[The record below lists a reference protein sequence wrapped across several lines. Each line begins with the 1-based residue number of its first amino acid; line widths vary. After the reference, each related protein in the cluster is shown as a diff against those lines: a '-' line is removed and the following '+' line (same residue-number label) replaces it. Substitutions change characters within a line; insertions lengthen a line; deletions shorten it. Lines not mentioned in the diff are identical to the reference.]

1 LNSFYLFKKK
11 QDASLFKFSNH
22 RGVSVLKDATDDE
35 EEDSNDTIIKDFDD
49 IEKELE
55 NLKVSKVTLKL
66 PVKVTNKKSEMQTV
80 EIERKK
86 KELEDR
92 LKSEQAKK
100 EKKQRDLEEL
110 EKMST
115 TLRNDEAERKKLDDE
130 YKRKLLLAAETKEAS
145 KTELKRAEAR
155 LIELKIKQTK
165 IANIFAELKKAE
177 QVDICFMLD
186 STGSMSSYIS
196 EAKNVIHRIIDKL
209 KNRFQDFQLRASF
222 VGYRDHAD
230 GLERV
235 TVYDFDQNFDSFK
248 MFVTS
253 VEATGGQDQCEDVFG
268 GLEVFKFNIV

>member
-1 LNSFYLFKKK
+1 M
-11 QDASLFKFSNH
+11 
-22 RGVSVLKDATDDE
+22 SVLKGATDDE
-35 EEDSNDTIIKDFDD
+35 EDDSNDTIIKDFDD

-55 NLKVSKVTLKL
+55 NLKVSKIKSKVTLKL
-66 PVKVTNKKSEMQTV
+66 PGKDTDKKSEMKTV
-80 EIERKK
+80 EIARKK

-92 LKSEQAKK
+92 LKSEQVKK

-130 YKRKLLLAAETKEAS
+130 YKRKLLSAAETKEAS

-230 GLERV
+230 GLKRV
-235 TVYDFDQNFDSFK
+235 TVYDFDQNVDSFK

-268 GLEVFKFNIV
+268 GLEVFTLN